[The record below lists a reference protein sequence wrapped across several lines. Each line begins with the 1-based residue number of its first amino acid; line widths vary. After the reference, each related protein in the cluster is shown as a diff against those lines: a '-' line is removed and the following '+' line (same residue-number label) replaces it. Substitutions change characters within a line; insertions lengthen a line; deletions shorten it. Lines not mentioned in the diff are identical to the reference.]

1 MFSVPTDQLREGV
14 LVEFSLGGSGLSLYV
29 DGELVQQAFAPNS
42 TNPLTS
48 NSKPLVFGWPHRDY
62 TGDVEVDL
70 TVYELSIWHQLRDD
84 IVKGEFR
91 LLSCTRIST
100 VRLLEVGYVFSPAH
114 FHHEIVQ
121 GELCLSCAVRGDFR
135 LLSSIFPS

>member
-70 TVYELSIWHQLRDD
+70 TVYELSIWHQLRDE
-84 IVKGEFR
+84 IAHGEFC
-91 LLSCTRIST
+91 LLSCTCFST
-100 VRLLEVGYVFSPAH
+100 LRSFTVSYVICLAQDRSVG
-114 FHHEIVQ
+114 
-121 GELCLSCAVRGDFR
+121 
-135 LLSSIFPS
+135 